1 MRKIEVFNETHSK
14 WVEIDFESLKD
25 RDIFRIRD
33 NEKRHIDEDG
43 NNIWIAKSSPYLN
56 KDSILTVDTVF

>member
-1 MRKIEVFNETHSK
+1 MRKVEVFNESHYK

-33 NEKRHIDEDG
+33 NEERHIDEDG
-43 NNIWIAKSSPYLN
+43 NNIWIAKGIPYLN
-56 KDSILTVDTVF
+56 KDNILTVDTVF